1 MSWDIPCRRHP
12 LFPPCLQTFFGNSPF
27 HSPTVL
33 GSMWSSFSITND
45 FIGGEHLTQSD
56 QSDFF
61 LPGIWSWDIGT
72 KSVRWYWAR
81 ELKSHVELG
90 PQVVALETHSS
101 RSYRGDKEE
110 DLMVMLMM
118 FWSPIAV
125 WQASPKLSGLQQLI
139 ATSCGPVGWLDLVR
153 WFSLGVSHAIL
164 IRVWLGLVSS
174 ESSAGLGVQ
183 DGASTG

>member
-1 MSWDIPCRRHP
+1 MPTNFLRELCFP
-12 LFPPCLQTFFGNSPF
+12 LSYSTRQ
-27 HSPTVL
+27 HV
-33 GSMWSSFSITND
+33 I
-45 FIGGEHLTQSD
+45 FILNHKWFYRGWTRNLIWPIR
-56 QSDFF
+56 FF

-90 PQVVALETHSS
+90 PQVVTLETHSS
-101 RSYRGDKEE
+101 LSYRGDKEE
-110 DLMVMLMM
+110 GLMIMLIM
-118 FWSPIAV
+118 FWLPIAG

-164 IRVWLGLVSS
+164 IGVWLGLVSP
-174 ESSAGLGVQ
+174 ESSAGLGAQ